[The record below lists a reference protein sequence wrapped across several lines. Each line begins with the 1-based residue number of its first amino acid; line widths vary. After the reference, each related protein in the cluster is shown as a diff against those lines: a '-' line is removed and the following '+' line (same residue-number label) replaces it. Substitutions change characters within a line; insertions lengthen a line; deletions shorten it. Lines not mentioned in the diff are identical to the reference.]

1 MEELVVM
8 VESDKDSAIR
18 VIPDQEIVVILV
30 IQTHVL
36 PQVLPVSEIPEIVVV
51 MEEHGESVHR
61 MVEMPVL
68 HY

>member
-1 MEELVVM
+1 MVM

-18 VIPDQEIVVILV
+18 VLRDQEIVVILV
-30 IQTHVL
+30 IQTHVRPL
-36 PQVLPVSEIPEIVVV
+36 VQIVSEMMEIVVV
-51 MEEHGESVHR
+51 PEEHGESVHR

>member
-1 MEELVVM
+1 M

-18 VIPDQEIVVILV
+18 VLRDLVILVIRV

-36 PQVLPVSEIPEIVVV
+36 LLMQIVSEMPEIVVV

-68 HY
+68 HS

>member
-18 VIPDQEIVVILV
+18 VLRDLVILV
-30 IQTHVL
+30 IVVIQIHVL
-36 PQVLPVSEIPEIVVV
+36 PLVQIVSEMMEIVVV
-51 MEEHGESVHR
+51 PEEHGESVHR